1 MTNQEIAN
9 HLRSRA
15 SRLAHQGDN
24 LYRIRAF
31 RQAAMT
37 VLALPEEVECFIAAK
52 GCSALARLPGIGE
65 GLARTIHELSRLV
78 CRDGT

>member
-1 MTNQEIAN
+1 
-9 HLRSRA
+9 
-15 SRLAHQGDN
+15 
-24 LYRIRAF
+24 
-31 RQAAMT
+31 MT

-78 CRDGT
+78 CREGT